1 MELPLLSIIVF
12 SPAVGALI
20 IMALPKHR
28 HNDIKLVAAIAS
40 AISCLGSIYAF
51 FTYDTAAGGI
61 QFEEQF
67 AWIPAIGTSYHV
79 GVDGISLPLVLLTGV
94 IIFAGVLVSWVREQR
109 PREFFALLLLL
120 VTGVFGTFVAL
131 DLFLLFVFYELAVLP
146 MYLLIGIWGTTRKEY
161 AAMKLTLYLLIG
173 SSIALAGVI
182 VAYVDAGL
190 GTFDLLKLAEA
201 GFEPGLQ
208 TLLFLPIFVGFDVLG
223 GLWPFHTW
231 SPDGHVAAPTA
242 VSMLHAGVLMKMGAY
257 SALRVG
263 VLLLPDAAQVWLP
276 WIVILTVINVVY
288 GATVAF
294 AQRDFKY
301 VIGYSSVSHMGYVT
315 MGVATI
321 CALGSSPEGAQ
332 LGLSGA
338 VMQMFSHGVMTGIFF
353 AVVGLIYRRTHTRQ
367 LPELGGLARK
377 LPLVAAAFIIAGL
390 SSMGMP
396 GLSGFVAEFQVLMGT
411 YKAFPLV
418 AILSLI
424 GVVVTAAY
432 ILRFTYMVF
441 FGPLKEE
448 FRGLPPISAAEKF
461 ALAFMCIFI
470 VGFGIA
476 PGYILQ
482 IIHTGVSEFLAA
494 IQ

>member
-1 MELPLLSIIVF
+1 
-12 SPAVGALI
+12 
-20 IMALPKHR
+20 
-28 HNDIKLVAAIAS
+28 
-40 AISCLGSIYAF
+40 
-51 FTYDTAAGGI
+51 
-61 QFEEQF
+61 
-67 AWIPAIGTSYHV
+67 
-79 GVDGISLPLVLLTGV
+79 
-94 IIFAGVLVSWVREQR
+94 
-109 PREFFALLLLL
+109 
-120 VTGVFGTFVAL
+120 
-131 DLFLLFVFYELAVLP
+131 
-146 MYLLIGIWGTTRKEY
+146 
-161 AAMKLTLYLLIG
+161 
-173 SSIALAGVI
+173 
-182 VAYVDAGL
+182 
-190 GTFDLLKLAEA
+190 
-201 GFEPGLQ
+201 
-208 TLLFLPIFVGFDVLG
+208 
-223 GLWPFHTW
+223 
-231 SPDGHVAAPTA
+231 
-242 VSMLHAGVLMKMGAY
+242 MKMGAY